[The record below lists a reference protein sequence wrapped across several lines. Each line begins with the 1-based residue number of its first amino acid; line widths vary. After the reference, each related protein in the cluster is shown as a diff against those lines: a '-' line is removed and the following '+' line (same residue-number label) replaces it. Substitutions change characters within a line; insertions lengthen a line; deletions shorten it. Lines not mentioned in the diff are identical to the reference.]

1 VMQSHVCRSARP
13 DRARCSVPEQLTDRM
28 AAFDRCV
35 LNSDVSLAK
44 EVLDEDYSLVLVQPG
59 PASMPR
65 ARWLEVL
72 PSYVVHD
79 YEIEEQSVDVI
90 DDLAAVLQRVRM
102 SATVLG
108 EDRSGVFV
116 ISDVWRRRG
125 GRWRVW
131 RRHSTPL
138 TAGDMPG
145 TDA

>member
-1 VMQSHVCRSARP
+1 
-13 DRARCSVPEQLTDRM
+13 M

-35 LNSDVSLAK
+35 LNSDVSLADD
-44 EVLDEDYSLVLVQPG
+44 VLDDEYSLVLVQPA
-59 PASMPR
+59 PASMSR

-72 PSYVVHD
+72 PSYEVHD
-79 YEIEEQSVDVI
+79 YEIEEQAVDVI
-90 DDLAAVLQRVRM
+90 GDVAAVLQRVRM

-125 GRWRVW
+125 DRWLVW

-138 TAGDMPG
+138 TAGNMPG
-145 TDA
+145 SET

>member
-1 VMQSHVCRSARP
+1 MQRVGL
-13 DRARCSVPEQLTDRM
+13 EELTDRM

-35 LNSDVSLAK
+35 LDRDVSLA
-44 EVLDEDYSLVLVQPG
+44 EQVLDEDYALVLVQPL
-59 PASMPR
+59 AVLMPR

-72 PSYVVHD
+72 PDYVVHD
-79 YEIEEQSVDVI
+79 YEIQEQIVDVVG
-90 DDLAAVLQRVRM
+90 DVAAVLQRVRM

-116 ISDVWRRRG
+116 ISDVWRNRG
-125 GRWRVW
+125 DQWHVW

-138 TAGDMPG
+138 TAGALPS